1 MTGKKEITPFLGTA
15 YYPEAWDASMVD
27 EDLDKMCAYGIK
39 CVRIAEFAWKNME
52 PEEGKFDFSLMRK
65 VVDGCKK
72 RGMYVIMGT
81 PAACPPVWL
90 SKKCPGVYAEYFD
103 GKSGHHGA
111 RRLTCFSDPDYI
123 YYGDRIT
130 EMMAREFGKDENVI
144 GWQVDNEIDSK
155 PHEVG
160 CVCPKCT
167 VKFRSWVRDR
177 FDGDV
182 EKFNKEVCTGVFSMR
197 IEDFSELDH
206 PFDQWSHPGIRA
218 LWLQFKQDD
227 AIEYVARQRDII
239 RRYSDAPVGTDLM
252 ITYTALSY
260 SKVAAVTDVM
270 QVNEYFYKNYSDI
283 YGWYNYA
290 YNCKNAPFWLT
301 ETSCCWNGATESAF
315 MRPHGFVEMNGWSA
329 IVSGAENVN
338 YWLWRAHYGAHELMH
353 GSVVESSGRDRH
365 VKEEIER
372 FSRQIAQNADFIK
385 NTRPVKSGFSVMFS
399 ADANIEFI
407 VESMYKIDGKT
418 FDYHRCTD
426 SEIAAPLLLSRLSPA
441 YIPENADFTDAKVLF
456 TPFIPDLQSDGL
468 AERLLE
474 WTKNGGMW
482 IAGPLTDIR
491 TASHAKFVHGQ
502 TGVLEKA
509 ADIEISFT
517 LPAYDQTAPGYRE
530 IKMNVAGAEYG
541 AHQMC
546 FDAITPGRTASVVA
560 TYAGEPYLDGY
571 ASVTRTPYGKGEI
584 VVVGCL
590 PARDTLISLM
600 RLLCAEKGIKPFAVA
615 SENVMAVERE
625 GSYGRVF
632 AFIEYRC
639 REGAFTVPFDGED
652 LLSGVKYTAGEEA
665 AVSPYQ
671 VVLLKETK

>member
-155 PHEVG
+155 SHEVG

-167 VKFRSWVRDR
+167 AKFRSWVRDH

-197 IEDFSELDH
+197 IEDFSELDR

-239 RRYSDAPVGTDLM
+239 RRYSDAPVGTDM
-252 ITYTALSY
+252 MPTFTAMSY
-260 SKVAAVTDVM
+260 AKVAQNTDVM
-270 QVNEYFYKNYSDI
+270 QFNEYAFNRYAEIYPWFNYV
-283 YGWYNYA
+283 YNS
-290 YNCKNAPFWLT
+290 KKQPFWQT
-301 ETSCCWNGATESAF
+301 ETSCCWNGSATSNY
-315 MRPHGFVEMNGWSA
+315 MRPQGFVAMNGWSA
-329 IVSGAENVN
+329 LVSGAENVN

-353 GSVVESSGRDRH
+353 GSVIESNGRDRH
-365 VKEEIER
+365 IKGEVMDFAESIR
-372 FSRQIAQNADFIK
+372 RHSDFIK
-385 NTRPVKSGFSVMFS
+385 GTRPTCSGLAMIMSCN
-399 ADANIEFI
+399 ANIDFMTQ
-407 VESMYKIDGKT
+407 SMYYIDNKP
-418 FDYHRCTD
+418 FDYREVLNNTLAL
-426 SEIAAPLLLSRLSPA
+426 SLLKARLR
-441 YIPENADFTDAKVLF
+441 PEFLTENGDFSDAKVLF
-456 TPFIPDLQSDGL
+456 TPLLPDIQTDGL
-468 AERLLE
+468 DKKILNWVE
-474 WTKNGGMW
+474 NGGVW

-491 TASHAKFVHGQ
+491 TRAHAKFIGSA

-509 ADIEISFT
+509 ADITIEFT
-517 LPAYDQTAPGYRE
+517 LPAYDANAVGYRE

>member
-155 PHEVG
+155 SHEVG

-167 VKFRSWVRDR
+167 AKFRSWVRDH

-197 IEDFSELDH
+197 IEDFSELDR

-239 RRYSDAPVGTDLM
+239 HRYSDAPVGTDM
-252 ITYTALSY
+252 MPTFTAMSY
-260 SKVAAVTDVM
+260 AKVAQNTDVM
-270 QVNEYFYKNYSDI
+270 QFNEYAFNRYAEIYPWFNYV
-283 YGWYNYA
+283 YNS
-290 YNCKNAPFWLT
+290 KKQPFWQT
-301 ETSCCWNGATESAF
+301 ETSCCWNGSATSNY
-315 MRPHGFVEMNGWSA
+315 MRPHGFVAMNGWSA
-329 IVSGAENVN
+329 LVSGAENVN

-353 GSVVESSGRDRH
+353 GSVIESNGRDRH
-365 VKEEIER
+365 IKGEVMDFAESIR
-372 FSRQIAQNADFIK
+372 RHSDFIK
-385 NTRPVKSGFSVMFS
+385 GTRPTCSGLAMIMSCN
-399 ADANIEFI
+399 ANIDFMTQ
-407 VESMYKIDGKT
+407 SMYYIDNKP
-418 FDYHRCTD
+418 FDYREVLNNTLAL
-426 SEIAAPLLLSRLSPA
+426 SLLKARLR
-441 YIPENADFTDAKVLF
+441 PEFLTENGDFSDAKVLF
-456 TPFIPDLQSDGL
+456 TPLLPDIQTDGL
-468 AERLLE
+468 DKKILNWVE
-474 WTKNGGMW
+474 NGGVW

-491 TASHAKFVHGQ
+491 TRAHAKFIGSA

-509 ADIEISFT
+509 ADITIEFT
-517 LPAYDQTAPGYRE
+517 LPAYDANAVGYRE
-530 IKMNVAGAEYG
+530 ISMQYASSPLKAR
-541 AHQMC
+541 QMC

>member
-239 RRYSDAPVGTDLM
+239 RRYSDAPVGTDM
-252 ITYTALSY
+252 MPTFTAMSY
-260 SKVAAVTDVM
+260 AKVAQNTDVM
-270 QVNEYFYKNYSDI
+270 QFNEYAFNRYAEIYPWFNYV
-283 YGWYNYA
+283 YNS
-290 YNCKNAPFWLT
+290 KKQPFWQT
-301 ETSCCWNGATESAF
+301 ETSCCWNGSATSNY
-315 MRPHGFVEMNGWSA
+315 MRPHGFVAMNGWSA
-329 IVSGAENVN
+329 LVSGAENVN

-353 GSVVESSGRDRH
+353 GSVIESNGRDRH
-365 VKEEIER
+365 IKGEVMDFAESIR
-372 FSRQIAQNADFIK
+372 RHSDFI
-385 NTRPVKSGFSVMFS
+385 NGTRPTCSGLAMIMSCN
-399 ADANIEFI
+399 ANIDFMTQ
-407 VESMYKIDGKT
+407 SMYYIDNKP
-418 FDYHRCTD
+418 FDYREVLNNTLAL
-426 SEIAAPLLLSRLSPA
+426 SLLKARLR
-441 YIPENADFTDAKVLF
+441 PEFLTENGDFSDAKVLF
-456 TPFIPDLQSDGL
+456 TPLLPDIQTDGL
-468 AERLLE
+468 DKKILNWVE
-474 WTKNGGMW
+474 NGGVW

-491 TASHAKFVHGQ
+491 TRAHAKFIGSA

-509 ADIEISFT
+509 ADITIEFT
-517 LPAYDQTAPGYRE
+517 LPAYDANAVGYRE